1 MEQLDLNRKN
11 VETELKEVLKLCRW
25 ERPDNY
31 LYNETTKRT
40 RQKVKKLIQKFTVSY
55 WFFIFLGDYYINT
68 RLSVIYVGLYES
80 E

>member
-40 RQKVKKLIQKFTVSY
+40 RQKVKKLIHKFTVSY
-55 WFFIFLGDYYINT
+55 WFFIFWGLLYKQTTFKYICF
-68 RLSVIYVGLYES
+68 LI
-80 E
+80 